1 MIITF
6 ILFGLLLVFAIYA
19 FARYNSKKAAANPAS
34 WDKLLLQHVH
44 FYKTLDQEQR
54 KLFKKRMGL
63 FLSETYVEGVELQ
76 VEELDRV
83 LIAASAVIPVFGFVE
98 WHYTNLT
105 SVLLYPDNFNKDFV
119 FDDEEKGRLIA
130 GMVGTGRLE
139 NQMILSRK
147 ALRQGF
153 SAKNRGNN
161 TAIHEFVHLIDKM
174 DGQVD
179 GVPERL
185 LEHAYSI
192 PWLKVIH
199 QEMEKIN
206 NNSSDIRNYG
216 GTNEAEFLAVASE
229 YFFEKPDQMQKKH
242 PELYKMLLQCFR
254 TQEITHKPK
263 KAT

>member
-6 ILFGLLLVFAIYA
+6 ILFGLLLIFGIYA
-19 FARYNSKKAAANPAS
+19 FSSLRSKKAVTIPAS
-34 WDKLLLQHVH
+34 WDKLLLRHVH
-44 FYKTLDQEQR
+44 FYKSLNQEQR

-63 FLSETYVEGVELQ
+63 FLSKTYVEGVELQ
-76 VEELDRV
+76 VEELDKV

-98 WHYTNLT
+98 WHYSNLT
-105 SVLLYPDNFNKDFV
+105 GVLLYPDNFNTDLA

-130 GMVGTGRLE
+130 GMVGTGRFE

-147 ALRQGF
+147 ALREGF
-153 SAKNRGNN
+153 LPENRGNN
-161 TAIHEFVHLIDKM
+161 TAIHEFVHLIDKI
-174 DGQVD
+174 DGRVD

-185 LEHAYSI
+185 LEHTYSI

-206 NNSSDIRNYG
+206 DNTSDIRSYG

-229 YFFEKPDQMQKKH
+229 YFFEKPSEMQKKH
-242 PELYKMLLQCFR
+242 PELYKMLLQCFQP
-254 TQEITHKPK
+254 QEIASKP
-263 KAT
+263 

>member
-19 FARYNSKKAAANPAS
+19 FSRYNSKKAATIAAS
-34 WDKLLLQHVH
+34 WDELLLQHVH
-44 FYKTLDQEQR
+44 FYKMLNKER
-54 KLFKKRMGL
+54 RELFKKRMGL
-63 FLSETYVEGVELQ
+63 FLSETYVEGVALQ
-76 VEELDRV
+76 LEELDKV
-83 LIAASAVIPVFGFVE
+83 LVAASAVIPVFGFEE

-105 SVLLYPDNFNKDFV
+105 GVLLYPDNFNKDFS
-119 FDDEEKGRLIA
+119 FENEEEGRLIL

-153 SAKNRGNN
+153 SPENRGNN

-174 DGQVD
+174 DGKTD
-179 GVPERL
+179 GIPERL
-185 LEHAYSI
+185 IEHAYSI

-206 NNSSDIRNYG
+206 TNSSDIRSYG

-229 YFFEKPDQMQKKH
+229 YFFEKPSQMQKKH
-242 PELYKMLLQCFR
+242 PELYKMLLQCFH
-254 TQEITHKPK
+254 TQETIHKS
-263 KAT
+263 

>member
-19 FARYNSKKAAANPAS
+19 FTRYNSKRSAATPAS
-34 WDKLLLQHVH
+34 WDKLLLEHVH
-44 FYKTLDQEQR
+44 FYEMLSKERR

-63 FLSETYVEGVELQ
+63 FLSKTYVEGVELQ
-76 VEELDRV
+76 VEELDKV
-83 LIAASAVIPVFGFVE
+83 LVAASAVIPVFGFEE

-105 SVLLYPDNFNKDFV
+105 GVLLYPDNFNTDFA
-119 FDDEEKGRLIA
+119 FKNEEKGRLIQ

-153 SAKNRGNN
+153 SHENRGNN
-161 TAIHEFVHLIDKM
+161 TGIHEFVHLIDKM
-174 DGQVD
+174 DGQTD
-179 GVPERL
+179 GFPERL

-199 QEMEKIN
+199 KEMEKIN
-206 NNSSDIRNYG
+206 NNTSDIRSYG

-229 YFFEKPDQMQKKH
+229 YFFEKPSQMQKKH
-242 PELYKMLLQCFR
+242 PELYKMLLQCFH
-254 TQEITHKPK
+254 TQKTADKP
-263 KAT
+263 

>member
-19 FARYNSKKAAANPAS
+19 FSRYNSKKTATIPAS
-34 WDKLLLQHVH
+34 WDELLLQHVH
-44 FYKTLDQEQR
+44 FYKMLNQER
-54 KLFKKRMGL
+54 RELFKKRMGL
-63 FLSETYVEGVELQ
+63 FLSETYVEGVSLQ
-76 VEELDRV
+76 LEELDKV
-83 LIAASAVIPVFGFVE
+83 LIAASAVIPVFGFEE

-105 SVLLYPDNFNKDFV
+105 GVLLYPDNFNKDLA
-119 FDDEEKGRLIA
+119 FDNEEKGRLIS

-147 ALRQGF
+147 ALQQGF
-153 SAKNRGNN
+153 SPENRGNN

-174 DGQVD
+174 DGKTD

-206 NNSSDIRNYG
+206 NNSSDIRSYG

-229 YFFEKPDQMQKKH
+229 YFFEKPSHMQKKH
-242 PELYKMLLQCFR
+242 PELYKMLLQCFH
-254 TQEITHKPK
+254 TQGTPHKP
-263 KAT
+263 